1 MDLSDYFAILRKR
14 AALLLVVASV
24 VLGGV
29 TAWTLLSPRTFTA
42 TAQLFVQSP
51 KADTQGAA
59 QLAQLL
65 QSHAVSYVAL
75 ATSPEV
81 LIPVSE
87 QLGGDP
93 SPSELESLVKAS
105 TAQGTFVVS
114 IEATGSSPSHA
125 VKIANLVAYK
135 LIASTSQLSKES
147 AIPVQAVVFS
157 MASPDFTEMSPS
169 VGKNLIAGLIAGSFF
184 AILAVFVRELS
195 DNRIRRGRDIELLEG
210 AELLAEVPAPCDQS
224 GSEQYRYLRARLNDD
239 SGQHLVTVSTTP
251 RGEVALPQFL
261 LPLAESFART
271 GKSVLVIDA
280 NTGDP
285 SLHSILNTGS
295 APGLTDALRGAALGS
310 CVRQH
315 GNVHVLTTGESSND
329 AAHLL
334 DLPECRSLVQEARQ
348 RYDLVFI
355 AASPVL
361 RDGDAIVLSRLAD
374 QTLLVAKSNRTR
386 RADLVRST
394 KELNAANADVSGTVL
409 VTRPGR

>member
-65 QSHAVSYVAL
+65 QSHAISYVAL

-87 QLGGDP
+87 QLGGNP
-93 SPSELESLVKAS
+93 SPSELESVVKAS
-105 TAQGTFVVS
+105 AAQGTFVVS
-114 IEATGSSPSHA
+114 IEATGKSPLEA

-135 LIASTSQLSKES
+135 LIASTGQLSKES

-157 MASPDFTEMSPS
+157 MASPEFTEMSPS

-184 AILAVFVRELS
+184 AVLAVFVRELTDS
-195 DNRIRRGRDIELLEG
+195 RIRRARDIELLDG
-210 AELLAEVPAPCDQS
+210 AELLAEVPVQGKAS
-224 GSEQYRYLRARLNDD
+224 GSEHFRYLRARLGDG
-239 SGQHLVTVSTTP
+239 SAQHLVTVAATP
-251 RGEVALPQFL
+251 KGEAPLANLL

-271 GKSVLVIDA
+271 GASVLVIDA
-280 NTGDP
+280 DTRRP
-285 SLHSILNTGS
+285 TLHSAIGLEA
-295 APGLTDALRGAALGS
+295 APGLTEVLQGAPLDS
-310 CVRQH
+310 CVRSH
-315 GNVHVLTTGESSND
+315 GDVHVLTSGETSADS
-329 AAHLL
+329 ALLL
-334 DLPECRSLVQEARQ
+334 DLPACRDLVHEARL
-348 RYDLVFI
+348 RYDRVFI

-361 RDGDAIVLSRLAD
+361 KNGDALVLSRLAD
-374 QTLLVAKSNRTR
+374 QALLVAQTNRTLR
-386 RADLVRST
+386 SDLVKSAA
-394 KELNAANADVSGTVL
+394 ELQTVDAGVHGTVL
-409 VTRPGR
+409 LTRSGR